1 MDLLPDII
9 GQSPGFLRTY
19 ELAKLVAPTNVN
31 VLISG
36 ETGTGKDLFA
46 NAIHKNSKREGRPFI
61 IINCAAEPDSLFE
74 SELFGHEKG
83 AFTGAYAARVGKLKF
98 ADRGTLFLDEIGDMP
113 LSMQSKILR
122 AIDQKN
128 FTPLGQNNP
137 TSSDFRLICATNK
150 NLTDYVANGSFRED
164 LYYRINGIDIEL
176 PPLRSRKDDI
186 PLFVEHFTKLACE
199 NNQLKE
205 FLPEAL
211 IALQQYFWPGNIR
224 QLKNVCERAVILSQ
238 ADKIGLPDLPDDIV
252 NFKSKA
258 YLKAIKKQ
266 LKEWNEKYS
275 LTLQDLDNSYIEVV
289 YESNGRNKSKAAKA
303 LGMNRTTLGRRLEKL
318 SLV

>member
-1 MDLLPDII
+1 MDLFPDII

-36 ETGTGKDLFA
+36 ETGTGKEVFA
-46 NAIHKNSKREGRPFI
+46 NAIHKYSKREGRPFI
-61 IINCAAEPDSLFE
+61 IINCAAVPDSLFE

-83 AFTGAYAARVGKLKF
+83 AFTGASKAMVGKLKF

-122 AIDQKN
+122 AIESKN

-137 TSSDFRLICATNK
+137 ISSDFRLICATNK

-164 LYYRINGIDIEL
+164 LYYRINGFEIEL

-224 QLKNVCERAVILSQ
+224 QLKNVCERAVILCQ
-238 ADKIGLPDLPDDIV
+238 ADKIGLPDLPDFINESKFRTDNESILFNCAMDAGHTLEKV
-252 NFKSKA
+252 EYIFVKKS
-258 YLKAIKKQ
+258 Y
-266 LKEWNEKYS
+266 EKFG
-275 LTLQDLDNSYIEVV
+275 QNQ
-289 YESNGRNKSKAAKA
+289 SKAAKA
-303 LGMNRTTLGRRLEKL
+303 LGISRTTYWRRLKKFGL
-318 SLV
+318 I